1 MRWHHVAVTFEPHG
15 SEEKT
20 VIKFYKDHVQQGETQ
35 TVNGY
40 LKQVD
45 GVAQSCMGIGVKF
58 GGWIDEFRISK
69 GVLDVS
75 EMLHMIP
82 RGTTLHFR

>member
-1 MRWHHVAVTFEPHG
+1 M
-15 SEEKT
+15 
-20 VIKFYKDHVQQGETQ
+20 
-35 TVNGY
+35 NGY

-45 GVAQSCMGIGVKF
+45 GVVQSCMGIGVKF
-58 GGWIDEFRISK
+58 GGWIDAFRISK

>member
-1 MRWHHVAVTFEPHG
+1 M
-15 SEEKT
+15 
-20 VIKFYKDHVQQGETQ
+20 
-35 TVNGY
+35 NGY